1 MKRWW
6 KTRVTFTLVLI
17 SASVFTHSEKAL
29 GEETQPITINERT
42 YKIDGFSRSIDPTA
56 TSACTSWNPYG
67 TCIDF
72 TTPEPKVM
80 TIYNA
85 SATQWFFEQGKEF
98 SINQVFYTYGNTASI
113 QVIAKSI
120 NSLSLKITPIRESA
134 ATRDHYFYIRYSNK
148 DYSAD
153 TLRFGVIIPKSAI
166 PVMSANCPKQVNLV
180 VNGTTTFQI
189 QTNFP
194 ADLSFYMGFDRSYT
208 NVVGPKYFAQLT
220 YKDLIFESDSS
231 KKNFSITAKSTV
243 SNLIRD
249 RLYLKFSSVL
259 NNPHPME
266 LSPMTCEI
274 VLETKSDR
282 TNSYSWAWGDG
293 SKSTSKTFS
302 KDNLRS
308 AYIVIG
314 YNEFDAKGKKLTVN
328 NYLQPTQEINV
339 EQFYDGEWERVSS
352 LSFEDG
358 SKGPG
363 VWKVVDKN
371 VLNFAAALDCF
382 RNACS
387 GTEKIR
393 VRSQDG
399 VLNQIFQ
406 ITFGAGYFDF
416 VISAPTQVIWGKTY
430 TASIKANKPLSGTC
444 NFSSYY
450 RGTVDQGTSKL
461 IGGKASRRVK
471 FLWGEEKS
479 TVVQL
484 SVLCKSGPYTVDKSI
499 LIRAFRP

>member
-1 MKRWW
+1 M
-6 KTRVTFTLVLI
+6 TLTLI
-17 SASVFTHSEKAL
+17 LICTSVFTLPEKAF
-29 GEETQPITINERT
+29 GVETQPVTLNQYSQTVKGLSRT
-42 YKIDGFSRSIDPTA
+42 VDPTA
-56 TSACTSWNPYG
+56 TAACTSWNTSG
-67 TCIDF
+67 TCLDF
-72 TTPEPKVM
+72 TSPEPKSM
-80 TIYNA
+80 TLFT
-85 SATQWFFEQGKEF
+85 SFTTKWWFESGREFEV
-98 SINQVFYTYGNTASI
+98 NQVFYTYGKTASI
-113 QVIAKSI
+113 QVITKTL
-120 NSLSLKITPIRESA
+120 NSLSLKVTPIKESLA
-134 ATRDHYFYIRYSNK
+134 SRDHVFSVSFGEVVIQE
-148 DYSAD
+148 
-153 TLRFGVIIPKSAI
+153 TIRFGLIIPKSAI
-166 PVMSANCPKQVNLV
+166 PVMSANCPKQVDLTV
-180 VNGTTTFQI
+180 KGTMTFQI
-189 QTNFP
+189 QSNFP
-194 ADLSFYMGFDRSYT
+194 ADLSFYMDYDTKYT
-208 NVVGPKYFAQLT
+208 KVVGSKYLAQLT

-231 KKNFSITAKSTV
+231 KKIFSITAKSSV
-243 SNLIRD
+243 ANLIRE
-249 RLYLKFSSVL
+249 RLYLKFDSVL

-274 VLETKSDR
+274 VLETQSDR

-293 SKSTSKTFS
+293 SKSTSKTFT
-302 KDNLRS
+302 KDNLRN
-308 AYIVIG
+308 AYLIIG
-314 YNEFDAKGKKLTVN
+314 YNEFDANGKKLTVD
-328 NYLQPTQEINV
+328 NYLQPTREIYV
-339 EQFYDGEWERVSS
+339 EQFYKGDWDQVAS
-352 LSFEDG
+352 LAFEDG

-416 VISAPTQVIWGKTY
+416 AISAPTQVIWGKTY
-430 TASIKANKPLSGTC
+430 TASVKANKPLSGTC

-461 IGGKASRRVK
+461 IGGKASRSVK

-499 LIRAFRP
+499 LIRAFRK

>member
-1 MKRWW
+1 M
-6 KTRVTFTLVLI
+6 TLTLVLI
-17 SASVFTHSEKAL
+17 CTSIFTLPEKVF
-29 GEETQPITINERT
+29 GEETQPVTLNQYSQT
-42 YKIDGFSRSIDPTA
+42 VKGLSRNVDPTA
-56 TSACTSWNPYG
+56 TAACTSWNTSG
-67 TCIDF
+67 TCLDF
-72 TTPEPKVM
+72 TSSEPKNL
-80 TIYNA
+80 TLFT
-85 SATQWFFEQGKEF
+85 SFTTKWWFESGREFEV
-98 SINQVFYTYGNTASI
+98 NQVFYTYGKTASI
-113 QVIAKSI
+113 QVIAKTL
-120 NSLSLKITPIRESA
+120 NSLSLKVTPIKESLA
-134 ATRDHYFYIRYSNK
+134 SRDHVFSVSFGEVVIQE
-148 DYSAD
+148 
-153 TLRFGVIIPKSAI
+153 TIRFGLIIPKSAI
-166 PVMSANCPKQVNLV
+166 PVISATCPKQVNLTAK
-180 VNGTTTFQI
+180 GTTNFQI

-194 ADLSFYMGFDRSYT
+194 ADLSFAMNSGKLI
-208 NVVGPKYFAQLT
+208 NVLGPKLNTKLT
-220 YKDLIFESDSS
+220 YKDLMIESDPS
-231 KKNFSITAKSTV
+231 KTNFTFTIESVAA
-243 SNLIRD
+243 NLIREN
-249 RLYLKFSSVL
+249 LYLKFSSIL

-266 LSPMTCEI
+266 LSPLICEI
-274 VLETKSDR
+274 TLETQSDR

-314 YNEFDAKGKKLTVN
+314 YNEFDANGKKLTVD
-328 NYLQPTQEINV
+328 NYLQPTQEIYV
-339 EQFYDGEWERVSS
+339 EQFYKGDWEQVAS

-371 VLNFAAALDCF
+371 VLNFATALDCF

-393 VRSQDG
+393 VRSEDG

-406 ITFGAGYFDF
+406 IKFGPGYFDF
-416 VISAPTQVIWGKTY
+416 AISAPTQVIWGKTY
-430 TASIKANKPLSGTC
+430 TVSVKANKSLSGNC

-461 IGGKASRRVK
+461 KGGKASRSVK

-499 LIRAFRP
+499 LIKAFRK